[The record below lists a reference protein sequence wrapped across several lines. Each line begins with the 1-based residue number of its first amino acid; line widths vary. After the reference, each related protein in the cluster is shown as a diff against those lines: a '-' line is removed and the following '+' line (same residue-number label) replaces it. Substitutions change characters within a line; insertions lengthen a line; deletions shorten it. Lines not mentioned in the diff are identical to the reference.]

1 MAGERCVVNG
11 RSLFTV
17 HCSLFTKNAMSA
29 FDYIA
34 LDAKGKECKGVME
47 GDTARQVRQ
56 MLRDKALMPLEI
68 TENNAKVQSKKS
80 GRQSSA
86 ISSTRFFQRSISATE
101 LALLTRQL
109 ATLIQAAL
117 PLDETLS
124 AVANQTEKQ
133 RIKSMLYAIRSR
145 VLEGHSLAMG
155 LADYPK
161 VFPEMY
167 RATVDAG
174 EQSGHL
180 DTVLERLADYTE
192 SRQEIQGKVRQALI
206 YPAFL
211 SLFAVAIVIFMMTS
225 IVPQVVSVF
234 EDTGQQLPGLT
245 LSLIAISDFV
255 VDYGMFLFVV
265 IVAMIIGFQALLKR
279 PAFVMKYHMFLFR
292 LPLIRRLVRGLNA
305 ALFTRTFSI
314 LTGSGVTIIEAMTIS
329 AKVVANLPMRKAVL
343 QAAERVRE
351 GSGIK
356 NALDHSKLFPPMT
369 LQLIASGENSG
380 KLEEMLERASTQLE
394 REQVTLIAYIVGILE
409 PVIILAMGLMVL
421 LIVLGILLPIF
432 DLNSL
437 VK

>member
-1 MAGERCVVNG
+1 
-11 RSLFTV
+11 
-17 HCSLFTKNAMSA
+17 
-29 FDYIA
+29 
-34 LDAKGKECKGVME
+34 
-47 GDTARQVRQ
+47 
-56 MLRDKALMPLEI
+56 MLRDKGLMTLEI
-68 TENNAKVQSKKS
+68 TESHQKAQSKRSS
-80 GRQSSA
+80 GAAGLRL
-86 ISSTRFFQRSISATE
+86 FQRGISTTE

-117 PLDETLS
+117 PLDETLA
-124 AVANQTEKQ
+124 AVANQAEKP
-133 RIKSMLYAIRSR
+133 RIKSMLFAIRSR
-145 VLEGHSLAMG
+145 VLEGHSLAVG

-161 VFPEMY
+161 VFPELY

-211 SLFAVAIVIFMMTS
+211 SLFAVAIVVFMMTS

-234 EDTGQQLPGLT
+234 EDTGQTLPGLT

-255 VDYGMFLFVV
+255 VDYGMLMLLVT
-265 IVAMIIGFQALLKR
+265 IAMVIGFQVLLTR
-279 PAFVMKYHMFLFR
+279 PAFVMKYHMFLFH
-292 LPLIRRLVRGLNA
+292 LPIIQRLVRGLNA
-305 ALFTRTFSI
+305 AMFTRTFSI
-314 LTGSGVTIIEAMTIS
+314 LTGSGVAVIEAMKIS
-329 AKVVANLPMRKAVL
+329 AKVVANLPMREAIL
-343 QAAERVRE
+343 QATDRVRE

-380 KLEEMLERASTQLE
+380 KLEEMLERASVQLE

-409 PVIILAMGLMVL
+409 PVIILTMGMMVL

-432 DLNSL
+432 DLNTL

>member
-1 MAGERCVVNG
+1 MA
-11 RSLFTV
+11 
-17 HCSLFTKNAMSA
+17 A
-29 FDYIA
+29 FDYVA
-34 LDAKGKECKGVME
+34 LDAKGKERKGIVE
-47 GDTARQVRQ
+47 GDSAKQVRQ
-56 MLRDKALMPLEI
+56 QLRDNGFMPLEI
-68 TENNAKVQSKKS
+68 TESKQKAQGKRS
-80 GRQSSA
+80 GGKNSGLNKPV
-86 ISSTRFFQRSISATE
+86 FLQRGISATE

-124 AVANQTEKQ
+124 AVANQTDKP

-145 VLEGHSLAMG
+145 VLEGHSLAVG

-161 VFPEMY
+161 VFPELY
-167 RATVDAG
+167 RATVAAG

-211 SLFAVAIVIFMMTS
+211 SMFAIAIVIFMMTS

-234 EDTGQQLPGLT
+234 EDTGQELPGLT
-245 LSLIAISDFV
+245 LSLIAMSDFV
-255 VDYGMFLFVV
+255 VDYGMLMLFVV
-265 IVAMIIGFQALLKR
+265 VAAFVSFQVLLTK
-279 PAFVMKYHMFLFR
+279 PDFVMKYHLFLFR
-292 LPLIRRLVRGLNA
+292 LPIIQRLVRGLNA

-314 LTGSGVTIIEAMTIS
+314 LTGSGVTILEAMKIS
-329 AKVVANLPMRKAVL
+329 AKVVANLPMRKAIL
-343 QAAERVRE
+343 EATDRVRE
-351 GSGIK
+351 GTGIK
-356 NALDHSKLFPPMT
+356 NALEHSKLFPPMT

-380 KLEEMLERASTQLE
+380 KLEEMLERASVQLE

>member
-1 MAGERCVVNG
+1 MA
-11 RSLFTV
+11 
-17 HCSLFTKNAMSA
+17 A

-34 LDAKGKECKGVME
+34 LDAKGKERKGVVE
-47 GDTARQVRQ
+47 GDASRQVRQ
-56 MLRDKALMPLEI
+56 MLRDKGLIPLEI
-68 TENNAKVQSKKS
+68 TESHRKAQSKKGS
-80 GRQSSA
+80 GQGS
-86 ISSTRFFQRSISATE
+86 ILKTPRFLQRSISTTE

-117 PLDETLS
+117 PLDETLA
-124 AVANQTEKQ
+124 AVANQAEKQ
-133 RIKSMLYAIRSR
+133 RIKSMLFAIRSR
-145 VLEGHSLAMG
+145 VLEGHSLAVG
-155 LADYPK
+155 LSDYPR
-161 VFPEMY
+161 VFPELY

-211 SLFAVAIVIFMMTS
+211 SLFAIAIVVFMMTS

-234 EDTGQQLPGLT
+234 EDTGQELPGLT
-245 LSLIAISDFV
+245 ISLIAMSDFV
-255 VDYGMFLFVV
+255 VDYGVFLLLAIIALFV
-265 IVAMIIGFQALLKR
+265 GFQMLMTR
-279 PAFVMKYHMFLFR
+279 PAFVMKYHQFLFR
-292 LPLIRRLVRGLNA
+292 LPLIQRLVRGLNA

-314 LTGSGVTIIEAMTIS
+314 LTGSGVSVLEAMKIS
-329 AKVVANLPMRKAVL
+329 AKVVANLPMREAIL
-343 QAAERVRE
+343 EATDRVRE
-351 GSGIK
+351 GTGIK
-356 NALDHSKLFPPMT
+356 NALDYSKLFPPMT

-380 KLEEMLERASTQLE
+380 KLEEMLERASVQLE

-409 PVIILAMGLMVL
+409 PVIILTMGLMVL

>member
-1 MAGERCVVNG
+1 MA
-11 RSLFTV
+11 
-17 HCSLFTKNAMSA
+17 A

-34 LDAKGKECKGVME
+34 LDAKGKEKKGVVE

-56 MLRDKALMPLEI
+56 LLRDKGLMTLEI
-68 TENNAKVQSKKS
+68 TESRKKAQASDSKAKNVPQFLQR
-80 GRQSSA
+80 G
-86 ISSTRFFQRSISATE
+86 ISSTE

-124 AVANQTEKQ
+124 AVANQTDKP

-145 VLEGHSLAMG
+145 VLEGHSLAVG
-155 LADYPK
+155 LGDYPK
-161 VFPEMY
+161 VFPELY

-211 SLFAVAIVIFMMTS
+211 SMFAIAIVVFMMTS

-234 EDTGQQLPGLT
+234 EDTGQDLPGLT
-245 LSLIAISDFV
+245 ISLIAMSDFV
-255 VDYGMFLFVV
+255 VDYGMFMFVV
-265 IVAMIIGFQALLKR
+265 IIAAFVGFQVLLTK

-292 LPLIRRLVRGLNA
+292 LPIIQRLVRGLNA

-314 LTGSGVTIIEAMTIS
+314 LTGSGVTVLEAMKIS
-329 AKVVANLPMRKAVL
+329 AKVVANLPMREAILKATD
-343 QAAERVRE
+343 RVRE

-356 NALDHSKLFPPMT
+356 NALEHSKLFPPMT

-380 KLEEMLERASTQLE
+380 KLEEMLERASVQLE

-409 PVIILAMGLMVL
+409 PVIILTMGLMVL
-421 LIVLGILLPIF
+421 MIVLGILLPIF

>member
-1 MAGERCVVNG
+1 
-11 RSLFTV
+11 
-17 HCSLFTKNAMSA
+17 MSA
-29 FDYIA
+29 FDYIV
-34 LDAKGKECKGVME
+34 LDAKGKEKKGVIE

-56 MLRDKALMPLEI
+56 ILRDKGLIPLEI
-68 TENNAKVQSKKS
+68 TESIKKAQ
-80 GRQSSA
+80 GKQSSGLNKPLLL
-86 ISSTRFFQRSISATE
+86 QRGISATE
-101 LALLTRQL
+101 LALITRQL

-117 PLDETLS
+117 PLDETLL
-124 AVANQTEKQ
+124 AVAKQTEKP
-133 RIKSMLYAIRSR
+133 RIKSMRYAIRSR
-145 VLEGHSLAMG
+145 VLEGYSLAAG

-161 VFPEMY
+161 VFPELY

-211 SLFAVAIVIFMMTS
+211 SLFAIAIVVFMMTS

-234 EDTGQQLPGLT
+234 EDTGQELPGLT
-245 LSLIAISDFV
+245 ISLITMSDFV
-255 VDYGMFLFVV
+255 VDYGVFMFIAIIAAFV
-265 IVAMIIGFQALLKR
+265 GFKLLLTK
-279 PAFVMKYHMFLFR
+279 PAFVMKYHLFLFR
-292 LPLIRRLVRGLNA
+292 LPIIQRLVRGLNA
-305 ALFTRTFSI
+305 ASFTRTFSI
-314 LTGSGVTIIEAMTIS
+314 LTGSGVNILEAMKIS
-329 AKVVANLPMRKAVL
+329 AKVVANLPMREAIL
-343 QAAERVRE
+343 EATDRVRE
-351 GSGIK
+351 GVAIK
-356 NALDHSKLFPPMT
+356 NALEHSKLFPPMT

-380 KLEEMLERASTQLE
+380 KLEEMLERASVQLE

>member
-1 MAGERCVVNG
+1 MA
-11 RSLFTV
+11 
-17 HCSLFTKNAMSA
+17 A

-34 LDAKGKECKGVME
+34 LDAKGKERKGVVE

-56 MLRDKALMPLEI
+56 MLRDKGLIPLEI
-68 TENNAKVQSKKS
+68 TESHLKAQSKQS
-80 GRQSSA
+80 GGNSSLLKKPL
-86 ISSTRFFQRSISATE
+86 FLQRSISTTE

-117 PLDETLS
+117 PLDETLA
-124 AVANQTEKQ
+124 AVANQAEKQ
-133 RIKSMLYAIRSR
+133 RIKSMLFAIRSR
-145 VLEGHSLAMG
+145 VLEGHSLAVG

-161 VFPEMY
+161 VFPELY

-211 SLFAVAIVIFMMTS
+211 SLFAVAIVVFMMTS

-245 LSLIAISDFV
+245 ISLIAMSDFV
-255 VDYGMFLFVV
+255 VDYGIFLLLV
-265 IVAMIIGFQALLKR
+265 IVALFVGFQVLLTR
-279 PAFVMKYHMFLFR
+279 PAFVMKYHRFLFR
-292 LPLIRRLVRGLNA
+292 LPLIQRLVRGLNA

-314 LTGSGVTIIEAMTIS
+314 LTGSGVSVLEAMKIS
-329 AKVVANLPMRKAVL
+329 AKVVANLPMRKAIL
-343 QAAERVRE
+343 EATDRVRE
-351 GSGIK
+351 GTGIK

-380 KLEEMLERASTQLE
+380 KLEEMLERASVQLE

-409 PVIILAMGLMVL
+409 PVIILTMGLMVL

>member
-1 MAGERCVVNG
+1 MA
-11 RSLFTV
+11 
-17 HCSLFTKNAMSA
+17 A

-34 LDAKGKECKGVME
+34 LDAKGKERKGVIE
-47 GDTARQVRQ
+47 GDAARQVRQ
-56 MLRDKALMPLEI
+56 MLRDKGLVPLEI
-68 TENNAKVQSKKS
+68 VESNKKS
-80 GRQSSA
+80 DNKQSSGLNA
-86 ISSTRFFQRSISATE
+86 RRYFQRGISTTE

-117 PLDETLS
+117 PLDETLA

-133 RIKSMLYAIRSR
+133 RIKSMLFAIRSR
-145 VLEGHSLAMG
+145 VLEGHSLAVG

-161 VFPEMY
+161 VFPELY

-211 SLFAVAIVIFMMTS
+211 SLFAVAIVVFMMTS

-234 EDTGQQLPGLT
+234 EDTGQELPGLT
-245 LSLIAISDFV
+245 ISLIAMSDFV
-255 VDYGMFLFVV
+255 VDYGMFLLFI
-265 IVAMIIGFQALLKR
+265 IVALFIGFQVLLTS
-279 PAFVMKYHMFLFR
+279 PAFVMKYHLFLFR
-292 LPLIRRLVRGLNA
+292 LPLIQRLVRGLNA

-314 LTGSGVTIIEAMTIS
+314 LTGSGVTVLEAMKIS
-329 AKVVANLPMRKAVL
+329 AKVVANLPMRHAIL
-343 QAAERVRE
+343 EATNRVRE
-351 GSGIK
+351 GTGIK

-380 KLEEMLERASTQLE
+380 KLEEMLERASVQLE

-409 PVIILAMGLMVL
+409 PVIILTMGMMVL

>member
-1 MAGERCVVNG
+1 MA
-11 RSLFTV
+11 
-17 HCSLFTKNAMSA
+17 A

-34 LDAKGKECKGVME
+34 LDAKGKEHKGVVE
-47 GDTARQVRQ
+47 GDTSRLVRQ
-56 MLRDKALMPLEI
+56 LLRDKGLMTLEI
-68 TENNAKVQSKKS
+68 TESHQKAQTKTSRSVAAP
-80 GRQSSA
+80 RLL
-86 ISSTRFFQRSISATE
+86 QRSISTTE

-117 PLDETLS
+117 PLDETLA

-133 RIKSMLYAIRSR
+133 RIKSMIFAIRSR
-145 VLEGHSLAMG
+145 VLEGHPLAVG

-161 VFPEMY
+161 VFPELY

-192 SRQEIQGKVRQALI
+192 SRQEIQGKIRQALI

-211 SLFAVAIVIFMMTS
+211 SLFAVAIVVFMMTS

-234 EDTGQQLPGLT
+234 EDTGQALPGLT
-245 LSLIAISDFV
+245 LTLIAMSDFV
-255 VDYGMFLFVV
+255 VAYGMLMLFV
-265 IVAMIIGFQALLKR
+265 IVAAVIGFQVLLTR

-292 LPLIRRLVRGLNA
+292 LPIIRRLVRGLNA
-305 ALFTRTFSI
+305 AMFTRTFSI
-314 LTGSGVTIIEAMTIS
+314 LTGSGVTVIEAMKIS
-329 AKVVANLPMRKAVL
+329 AKVVANLPMREAIL
-343 QAAERVRE
+343 QATDRVRE

-356 NALDHSKLFPPMT
+356 NALDNSKLFPPMT

-380 KLEEMLERASTQLE
+380 KLEEMLERASVQLE

-409 PVIILAMGLMVL
+409 PVIILTMGIMVL

>member
-1 MAGERCVVNG
+1 VA
-11 RSLFTV
+11 
-17 HCSLFTKNAMSA
+17 A

-34 LDAKGKECKGVME
+34 LDAKGKEKKGVIE

-56 MLRDKALMPLEI
+56 LLRDKGLTTLEI
-68 TENNAKVQSKKS
+68 TESRKKARASDSKTKNVP
-80 GRQSSA
+80 GFLQRG
-86 ISSTRFFQRSISATE
+86 ISSTE

-124 AVANQTEKQ
+124 AVANQADKP
-133 RIKSMLYAIRSR
+133 RIKSMLFAIRSR
-145 VLEGHSLAMG
+145 VLEGHSLAVG
-155 LADYPK
+155 LGDYPK
-161 VFPEMY
+161 VFPELY

-211 SLFAVAIVIFMMTS
+211 SLFAIAIVIFMMTS

-234 EDTGQQLPGLT
+234 EDTGQELPGLT
-245 LSLIAISDFV
+245 ISLIAMSDFV
-255 VDYGMFLFVV
+255 VDYGIFMLVIIIAAFV
-265 IVAMIIGFQALLKR
+265 GFQFLLTK

-292 LPLIRRLVRGLNA
+292 LPIIQRLVRGLNA

-314 LTGSGVTIIEAMTIS
+314 LTGSGVTVLEAMNIS
-329 AKVVANLPMRKAVL
+329 AKVVANLPMREAIL
-343 QAAERVRE
+343 QATDRVRE
-351 GSGIK
+351 GTGIK
-356 NALDHSKLFPPMT
+356 NALEHSKLFPPMT

-380 KLEEMLERASTQLE
+380 KLEEMLERASAQLE

-421 LIVLGILLPIF
+421 MIVLGILLPIF

>member
-1 MAGERCVVNG
+1 MA
-11 RSLFTV
+11 
-17 HCSLFTKNAMSA
+17 A
-29 FDYIA
+29 FDYVA
-34 LDAKGKECKGVME
+34 LDASGKERKGIIE
-47 GDTARQVRQ
+47 GDSAKQIRQL
-56 MLRDKALMPLEI
+56 LRDKNLMPLEI
-68 TENNAKVQSKKS
+68 TESKQKAQGKRS
-80 GRQSSA
+80 VHNTG
-86 ISSTRFFQRSISATE
+86 FNKPLFLQRSISATE

-117 PLDETLS
+117 PLDETLL
-124 AVANQTEKQ
+124 AVANQADKP

-145 VLEGHSLAMG
+145 VLEGHSLATG

-161 VFPEMY
+161 VFPELY

-211 SLFAVAIVIFMMTS
+211 SMFAIAIVVFMMTS

-234 EDTGQQLPGLT
+234 EDTGQELPGLT
-245 LSLIAISDFV
+245 ISLIAMSDFV
-255 VDYGMFLFVV
+255 VDYGLFVLV
-265 IVAMIIGFQALLKR
+265 LVVAAFVGFQVLLTK

-292 LPLIRRLVRGLNA
+292 LPIIQNLVRGLNA

-314 LTGSGVTIIEAMTIS
+314 LTGSGVTILEAMKIS
-329 AKVVANLPMRKAVL
+329 AKVVANLPMRKAIL
-343 QAAERVRE
+343 EATDRVRE
-351 GSGIK
+351 GTGIK
-356 NALDHSKLFPPMT
+356 KALEHSKLFPPMT

-380 KLEEMLERASTQLE
+380 KLEEMLERASVQLE
-394 REQVTLIAYIVGILE
+394 REQVTMIAYIVGILE

>member
-1 MAGERCVVNG
+1 MA
-11 RSLFTV
+11 
-17 HCSLFTKNAMSA
+17 A

-34 LDAKGKECKGVME
+34 LDAKGKELKGVVE
-47 GDTARQVRQ
+47 GDTSRQVRQ
-56 MLRDKALMPLEI
+56 LLRDKGLMTLEI
-68 TENNAKVQSKKS
+68 TESHQKAQTKKS
-80 GRQSSA
+80 QSMA
-86 ISSTRFFQRSISATE
+86 APRLLQRSISTTE
-101 LALLTRQL
+101 LALLTRQM
-109 ATLIQAAL
+109 ATLIQASL
-117 PLDETLS
+117 PLDETLA

-133 RIKSMLYAIRSR
+133 RIKSMIFAIRSR
-145 VLEGHSLAMG
+145 VLEGHPLAVG

-161 VFPEMY
+161 VFPELY

-192 SRQEIQGKVRQALI
+192 SRQEIQGKIRQALI

-211 SLFAVAIVIFMMTS
+211 SLFAVAIVVFMMTS

-234 EDTGQQLPGLT
+234 EDTGQALPGLT
-245 LSLIAISDFV
+245 LTLIAMSDFV
-255 VDYGMFLFVV
+255 VAYGMLMLLV
-265 IVAMIIGFQALLKR
+265 IVAAVIGFQVLLTR

-292 LPLIRRLVRGLNA
+292 LPVIRRLVRGLNA
-305 ALFTRTFSI
+305 AMFTRTFSI
-314 LTGSGVTIIEAMTIS
+314 LTGSGVTVIEAMKIS
-329 AKVVANLPMRKAVL
+329 AKVVANMPMRKAIL
-343 QAAERVRE
+343 QATDRVRE

-356 NALDHSKLFPPMT
+356 NALDHSKLFPPMS
-369 LQLIASGENSG
+369 LQLIASGESGG
-380 KLEEMLERASTQLE
+380 KLEEMLERASVQLE

-409 PVIILAMGLMVL
+409 PVIILSMGIMVL

>member
-1 MAGERCVVNG
+1 MA
-11 RSLFTV
+11 
-17 HCSLFTKNAMSA
+17 A

-34 LDAKGKECKGVME
+34 LDAKGKESKGVVE
-47 GDTARQVRQ
+47 GDGAKQVRQ
-56 MLRDKALMPLEI
+56 ILRDKGLIPLEI
-68 TENNAKVQSKKS
+68 TESIKKAQ
-80 GRQSSA
+80 GKQSSGLHKPL
-86 ISSTRFFQRSISATE
+86 FLQRSISATE

-117 PLDETLS
+117 PLDETLL
-124 AVANQTEKQ
+124 AVAKQTEKP

-145 VLEGHSLAMG
+145 VLEGHSLATG

-161 VFPEMY
+161 VFPELY

-211 SLFAVAIVIFMMTS
+211 SLFAIAIVVFMMTS

-234 EDTGQQLPGLT
+234 EDTGQELPGLT
-245 LSLIAISDFV
+245 ISLITMSDFV
-255 VDYGMFLFVV
+255 VDYGMFMFVV
-265 IVAMIIGFQALLKR
+265 IIAAFAGFRVLLTK
-279 PAFVMKYHMFLFR
+279 PAFVMKYHLFLFR
-292 LPLIRRLVRGLNA
+292 LPIIQRLVRGLNA

-314 LTGSGVTIIEAMTIS
+314 LTGSGVNILEAMKIS
-329 AKVVANLPMRKAVL
+329 AKVVASLPMREAIL
-343 QAAERVRE
+343 EATDRVRE
-351 GSGIK
+351 GVTIN
-356 NALDHSKLFPPMT
+356 NALGHSKLFPPMT

-380 KLEEMLERASTQLE
+380 KLEEMLERASVQLE

>member
-1 MAGERCVVNG
+1 MA
-11 RSLFTV
+11 
-17 HCSLFTKNAMSA
+17 A

-34 LDAKGKECKGVME
+34 LDAKGKEHKGVIE
-47 GDTARQVRQ
+47 GDGSRHVRQ
-56 MLRDKALMPLEI
+56 ILRDKGLMTLEI
-68 TENNAKVQSKKS
+68 TESHQKAQSKRSS
-80 GRQSSA
+80 GVTAVPRL
-86 ISSTRFFQRSISATE
+86 FQRSISTTE

-117 PLDETLS
+117 PLDETIA
-124 AVANQTEKQ
+124 AVANQAEKQ

-145 VLEGHSLAMG
+145 VLEGHTMAVG

-161 VFPEMY
+161 VFPELY

-211 SLFAVAIVIFMMTS
+211 SLFAVAIVVFMMTS

-234 EDTGQQLPGLT
+234 EDTGQALPGLT

-255 VDYGMFLFVV
+255 VAYGMLMLLIVV
-265 IVAMIIGFQALLKR
+265 AAVIGFQALMTR

-292 LPLIRRLVRGLNA
+292 LPIVRRLVRGLNA
-305 ALFTRTFSI
+305 AMFTRTFSI
-314 LTGSGVTIIEAMTIS
+314 LTGSGVTVIEAMKIS
-329 AKVVANLPMRKAVL
+329 AKVVSNLPMRKAIL
-343 QAAERVRE
+343 QATDRVRE

-356 NALDHSKLFPPMT
+356 NALDQSKLFPPMT

-380 KLEEMLERASTQLE
+380 KLEEMLERASVQLE
-394 REQVTLIAYIVGILE
+394 REQVTMIAYIVGILE
-409 PVIILAMGLMVL
+409 PVIILSMGIMVL

>member
-1 MAGERCVVNG
+1 
-11 RSLFTV
+11 
-17 HCSLFTKNAMSA
+17 MSA

-34 LDAKGKECKGVME
+34 LDAKGKEHKGVME

-56 MLRDKALMPLEI
+56 MLRDRALMPLEI
-68 TENNAKVQSKKS
+68 AESHKKSRSKQGDVQSRGFNS
-80 GRQSSA
+80 PRFLQRG
-86 ISSTRFFQRSISATE
+86 ISTTE

-117 PLDETLS
+117 PLDETLA
-124 AVANQTEKQ
+124 AVANQAEKQ
-133 RIKSMLYAIRSR
+133 RIKSMIYAIRSR
-145 VLEGHSLAMG
+145 VLEGHSLAVG

-161 VFPEMY
+161 VFPELY

-234 EDTGQQLPGLT
+234 EDTGQVLPGLT

-255 VDYGMFLFVV
+255 VAYGMFLFAV
-265 IVAMIIGFQALLKR
+265 IIAMIIGFRLLLKR
-279 PAFVMKYHMFLFR
+279 PAFVMKYHMFLFH
-292 LPLIRRLVRGLNA
+292 LPLIQRLVRGLNA

-314 LTGSGVTIIEAMTIS
+314 LTGSGVTVIEAMKIS
-329 AKVVANLPMRKAVL
+329 AKVVANLPMRAAIL
-343 QAAERVRE
+343 QATDRVRE

-432 DLNSL
+432 DLNAL

>member
-1 MAGERCVVNG
+1 MA
-11 RSLFTV
+11 
-17 HCSLFTKNAMSA
+17 A

-34 LDAKGKECKGVME
+34 LDANGKEKKGVAE

-56 MLRDKALMPLEI
+56 ILRDQGLTTLEI
-68 TENNAKVQSKKS
+68 AETNSKANKKRS
-80 GRQSSA
+80 DKDSNKGGGLHTPLFLQRG
-86 ISSTRFFQRSISATE
+86 ISSTE

-133 RIKSMLYAIRSR
+133 RIKSMLFAIRSR
-145 VLEGHSLAMG
+145 VLEGHSLAVG

-161 VFPEMY
+161 VFPELY

-211 SLFAVAIVIFMMTS
+211 SLFAIAIVVFMMTS

-234 EDTGQQLPGLT
+234 EDTGQELPGLT
-245 LSLIAISDFV
+245 LSLIAMSDFV
-255 VDYGMFLFVV
+255 VDYGVYILVVFIALF
-265 IVAMIIGFQALLKR
+265 IGFQVLLTR
-279 PAFVMKYHMFLFR
+279 PAFKMKYHQFLFR
-292 LPLIRRLVRGLNA
+292 LPIIQRLVRGLNA

-314 LTGSGVTIIEAMTIS
+314 LTGSGVTVLEAMKIS
-329 AKVVANLPMRKAVL
+329 ANVVANLPMRAAVHE
-343 QAAERVRE
+343 ATSRVRE
-351 GSGIK
+351 GTGIK
-356 NALDHSKLFPPMT
+356 NSLEKSNLFPPMT
-369 LQLIASGENSG
+369 LQLIASGESSG
-380 KLEEMLERASTQLE
+380 NLEEMLERASVQLE

-409 PVIILAMGLMVL
+409 PIIILTMGVLVL

-432 DLNSL
+432 DLNAL

>member
-1 MAGERCVVNG
+1 MA
-11 RSLFTV
+11 
-17 HCSLFTKNAMSA
+17 A

-34 LDAKGKECKGVME
+34 LDAKGKEKKGVVE

-56 MLRDKALMPLEI
+56 MLRDKGLMTLEI
-68 TENNAKVQSKKS
+68 TESRKKAQASDNKSKNVPAFMQR
-80 GRQSSA
+80 G
-86 ISSTRFFQRSISATE
+86 ISSTE

-124 AVANQTEKQ
+124 AVANQADKP

-145 VLEGHSLAMG
+145 VLEGHSLAVG
-155 LADYPK
+155 LGDYPK
-161 VFPEMY
+161 VFPELY

-211 SLFAVAIVIFMMTS
+211 SLFAIAIVVFMMTS

-234 EDTGQQLPGLT
+234 EDTGQELPGLT
-245 LSLIAISDFV
+245 ISLIAMSDFV
-255 VDYGMFLFVV
+255 VDYGMFMLLV
-265 IVAMIIGFQALLKR
+265 IVAAFVGFQVLLTK
-279 PAFVMKYHMFLFR
+279 PAFVMKYHMFLFK
-292 LPLIRRLVRGLNA
+292 LPIIQRLVRGLNA

-314 LTGSGVTIIEAMTIS
+314 LTGSGVTVLEAMKIS
-329 AKVVANLPMRKAVL
+329 AKVVANLPMREAILRATDK
-343 QAAERVRE
+343 VRE
-351 GSGIK
+351 GTGIK
-356 NALDHSKLFPPMT
+356 NALEHSKLFPPMT
-369 LQLIASGENSG
+369 LQLIASGEGSG
-380 KLEEMLERASTQLE
+380 KLEEMLERASVQLE

-409 PVIILAMGLMVL
+409 PVIILTMGIMVL
-421 LIVLGILLPIF
+421 MIVLGILLPIF

>member
-1 MAGERCVVNG
+1 MA
-11 RSLFTV
+11 
-17 HCSLFTKNAMSA
+17 A

-34 LDAKGKECKGVME
+34 LDAKGKERKGVVE

-56 MLRDKALMPLEI
+56 MLRDKGLTTLEI
-68 TENNAKVQSKKS
+68 TESRKKAQAHDNKAKNVP
-80 GRQSSA
+80 G
-86 ISSTRFFQRSISATE
+86 FLQRGISATE

-124 AVANQTEKQ
+124 AVANQTDKP
-133 RIKSMLYAIRSR
+133 RIKSMLFAIRSR
-145 VLEGHSLAMG
+145 VLEGHSLATG
-155 LADYPK
+155 LGDYPK
-161 VFPEMY
+161 VFPELY

-211 SLFAVAIVIFMMTS
+211 SMFAIAIVVFMMTS

-234 EDTGQQLPGLT
+234 EDTGQELPGLT
-245 LSLIAISDFV
+245 ITLITMSDFV
-255 VDYGMFLFVV
+255 VDYGMFMLIVIIAAFV
-265 IVAMIIGFQALLKR
+265 GFQILLTK

-292 LPLIRRLVRGLNA
+292 LPIIQRLVRGLNA

-314 LTGSGVTIIEAMTIS
+314 LTGSGVTVLEAMKIS
-329 AKVVANLPMRKAVL
+329 AKVVANLPMREAIL
-343 QAAERVRE
+343 QATDRVRE
-351 GSGIK
+351 GTGIK
-356 NALDHSKLFPPMT
+356 KALEHSKLFPPMT

-380 KLEEMLERASTQLE
+380 KLEEMLERASVQLE

-421 LIVLGILLPIF
+421 MIVLGILLPIF

>member
-1 MAGERCVVNG
+1 MA
-11 RSLFTV
+11 
-17 HCSLFTKNAMSA
+17 A

-34 LDAKGKECKGVME
+34 LDAKGKEIKGIIE
-47 GDTARQVRQ
+47 GDSAKQIRQ
-56 MLRDKALMPLEI
+56 MLRDKGLIPFEI
-68 TENNAKVQSKKS
+68 TESIKKAQGKQGGANKNAL
-80 GRQSSA
+80 SS
-86 ISSTRFFQRSISATE
+86 SSLFQRSISATE

-124 AVANQTEKQ
+124 AVANQASKP

-145 VLEGHSLAMG
+145 VLEGHSLAVG

-161 VFPEMY
+161 IFPELY

-192 SRQEIQGKVRQALI
+192 SRQEIQSKVRQALI

-234 EDTGQQLPGLT
+234 EDTGQELPGLT
-245 LSLIAISDFV
+245 ISLIAMSDFV
-255 VDYGMFLFVV
+255 VDYGFYMLLL
-265 IVAMIIGFQALLKR
+265 IVAAFVGFQVLLTK
-279 PAFVMKYHMFLFR
+279 PAFVMKYHLFLFR
-292 LPLIRRLVRGLNA
+292 LPIIQRLVRGLNA

-314 LTGSGVTIIEAMTIS
+314 LTGSGVTVLEAMKIS
-329 AKVVANLPMRKAVL
+329 AKVVANLPMRKAIL
-343 QAAERVRE
+343 LATDRVRE
-351 GSGIK
+351 GTGIK

-380 KLEEMLERASTQLE
+380 KLEEMLERASVQLE
-394 REQVTLIAYIVGILE
+394 REQVTMIAYIVGILE
-409 PVIILAMGLMVL
+409 PVIILTMGLMVL